1 MWLKD
6 TNPGERKV
14 LGAAFAGYGVDAFD
28 YMVYTFLIPTLAMVW
43 GLTNV
48 QAGNIATAALVTSA
62 IGGWGAGI
70 LADRYGRVV
79 ILQVTVAWF
88 SLFTVLSGFTQSYE
102 QLLFTRAM
110 QGFGFG
116 GEWSVGSVLIAETIQ
131 ARYRGKAVGLVQSS
145 WAVGWACAAI
155 AFWAVFAFVEPATAW
170 RVLFWLGTVP
180 AVLIFWIR
188 RNIGDPK
195 VYTEAKA
202 EAARTGARANAL
214 EIFTGPLLGRTVLAS
229 LLATGMQGAYYAV
242 TTWLP
247 TYLKT
252 ERHLSVLNTSGYLL
266 VLILGSF
273 IGYLTSG
280 WLSDRI
286 GRRRGFMLF
295 GACAGALV
303 VAYTHLPITDGMMLV
318 LGFPLGFFLSG
329 VFSGMGA
336 FLSELFP
343 VRVRGSA
350 QGFCYNSGRALGA
363 VCPALVGY
371 FSGTMG
377 LGVAIGTLAVAGYAL
392 VVVAAF
398 FLPETAGRDLEA
410 AAAEEA
416 VADRPGALPQ
426 GSA

>member
-6 TNPGERKV
+6 TNPTERRV

-28 YMVYTFLIPTLAMVW
+28 YMIYTFLIPTLVIVW
-43 GLTNV
+43 GLTKV
-48 QAGNIATAALVTSA
+48 EAGNIATAALVTSA
-62 IGGWGAGI
+62 IGGWAAGI

-79 ILQVTVAWF
+79 VLQATVAWF
-88 SLFTVLSGFTQSYE
+88 TVFTVLSGFTHSYE

-155 AFWAVFAFVEPATAW
+155 AFWAVFALAEPAQAW
-170 RVLFWLGTVP
+170 RILFWLGAAP
-180 AVLIFWIR
+180 SLLIFWIR
-188 RNIGDPK
+188 RNIEDPEVYRQTRAEMRKQGDS
-195 VYTEAKA
+195 
-202 EAARTGARANAL
+202 GNFL
-214 EIFTGPLLGRTVLAS
+214 DIFSRDLIGRTALAS
-229 LLATGMQGAYYAV
+229 LLATGMQGGYYAV

-252 ERHLSVLNTSGYLL
+252 ERNLSVLNTSGYLL
-266 VLILGSF
+266 MLIFGSF
-273 IGYLTSG
+273 LGYLTSAY
-280 WLSDRI
+280 LSDRI
-286 GRRRGFMLF
+286 GRRKGFMLF
-295 GACAGALV
+295 GFCAGVLV
-303 VAYTHLPITDGMMLV
+303 LAYTLIPITDTAMLF

-343 VRVRGSA
+343 SRVRGSA
-350 QGFCYNSGRALGA
+350 QGFCYNFGRATGA

-371 FSGTMG
+371 LSGSLT
-377 LGVAIGTLAVAGYAL
+377 LGVAIG
-392 VVVAAF
+392 VVAACAYCLVILAALL
-398 FLPETAGRDLEA
+398 LPETAGRELDTEVA
-410 AAAEEA
+410 APAEPAPAA
-416 VADRPGALPQ
+416 VA
-426 GSA
+426 